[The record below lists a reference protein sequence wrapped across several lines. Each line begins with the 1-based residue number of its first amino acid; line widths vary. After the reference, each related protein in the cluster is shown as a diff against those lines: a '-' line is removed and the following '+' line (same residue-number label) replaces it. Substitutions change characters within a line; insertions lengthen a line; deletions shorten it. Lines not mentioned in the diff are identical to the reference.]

1 MRVQCLAVV
10 AALSF
15 VSSANGLHVVPNSA
29 KSASLRAPAEAR
41 YQPYVEGKTDRFLVS
56 ESKNDVATE
65 DSTKYA
71 FSTLKDDNDMLQDDD
86 QDEDEDESETEGN
99 EGEERFSFKRRKK
112 KKKKKKHKETPTPT
126 PALNSTATPTPTPT
140 PSPGRIDR
148 LVSWFDRRF
157 D

>member
-1 MRVQCLAVV
+1 AVV

-15 VSSANGLHVVPNSA
+15 VSSADGLHVVPNSA

-86 QDEDEDESETEGN
+86 QDEDEDESETEETRAKNVSRSRG
-99 EGEERFSFKRRKK
+99 GKKRRRKRNTK
-112 KKKKKKHKETPTPT
+112 
-126 PALNSTATPTPTPT
+126 
-140 PSPGRIDR
+140 
-148 LVSWFDRRF
+148 RRQRRPLH
-157 D
+157 